1 VKKKKKLLIVASFPP
16 KHRIVVGGIEKSS
29 RILVNSEY
37 LSDFTLIKFDSSQI
51 SNPPPSLFIRLC
63 LAQIRLIKYICYLL
77 IYKPDKVLIFCSDGP
92 SAIEKGLMIFL
103 ARLLSIK
110 SLIFPRAGNLI
121 TQTRNNIYFMSL
133 VRFLFNR
140 ANFFLC
146 QGPIWHK
153 FAVND
158 LKLDKSKVDI
168 INNWTASKKLIEIG
182 KKRVIKESDIPL
194 EIVFTGWLEKE
205 KGINELLNAFYN
217 VQKKY
222 QIKIKFIGD
231 GSLRKKIELF
241 RDKHNLYD
249 NITLTGWLNDN
260 EVSSNFKSSDIFI
273 LPSWQE
279 GMPNSLI
286 EALASGLPSIVSSV
300 GSIPDFIENNKTGIL
315 IKPKNQLNIEQ
326 ALEKLLIDF
335 NLRKTL
341 SKNSTSLS
349 EKLFSEANGIK
360 KINHIIKSI

>member
-1 VKKKKKLLIVASFPP
+1 MKKKKKLLIVASFPP

-153 FAVND
+153 YAIND
-158 LKLDKSKVDI
+158 LRLDKSKVDI

-182 KKRVIKESDIPL
+182 KVHKIESRNSYVACKHEGCNAKTSTSFLICENCDKVTELTGNNLFSYFSKQAEKNNFHYKKHSL
-194 EIVFTGWLEKE
+194 EIYGLC
-205 KGINELLNAFYN
+205 
-217 VQKKY
+217 
-222 QIKIKFIGD
+222 
-231 GSLRKKIELF
+231 
-241 RDKHNLYD
+241 
-249 NITLTGWLNDN
+249 
-260 EVSSNFKSSDIFI
+260 
-273 LPSWQE
+273 E
-279 GMPNSLI
+279 GCKL
-286 EALASGLPSIVSSV
+286 
-300 GSIPDFIENNKTGIL
+300 
-315 IKPKNQLNIEQ
+315 KN
-326 ALEKLLIDF
+326 
-335 NLRKTL
+335 
-341 SKNSTSLS
+341 
-349 EKLFSEANGIK
+349 
-360 KINHIIKSI
+360 